1 MSKTFARV
9 LLGLFVLFSA
19 ACSSSP
25 DDLPFLTAEMPL
37 HFEDHLSDARI
48 FGADVSVDTLQPI
61 EWNFPKPGVDW
72 RSFSDAHKGS
82 DFPRTSVGT
91 EVIEDAIRLALSEKN
106 SDNRW
111 WPYSGMI
118 STELPGLN
126 REDWSHVVVRARA
139 AQPGRISLVFGSGG
153 ELLKSAGATLISDG
167 RVHSYKLSIRW
178 EHLAD
183 ARFEQIGFLFV
194 SRDPGTFDIE
204 SAEIVPK
211 AALYADAGVGISQER
226 IVGNPGDWTEGGHLR
241 RAMYTHA
248 PGRVEYRVKVPE
260 GARFDFGLGIPRNDT
275 PVRFRVT
282 MESENEVETLFEEEY
297 TDATQWIQRS
307 VDLSHRAGEIVDLVL
322 ASDAPQSGAVALWL
336 TPTLT
341 GNSQPK
347 VPNVIFYVIDGAGAD
362 WMSLYGYNRRT
373 TPNLERLAAEGAVFE
388 RAYSNATWTKLSTA
402 SYMTSLYYS
411 VLGGHRTHSDRIPD
425 NAVTMAEHF
434 NRAGYQT
441 AVFTSNPYA
450 ATMSGLERGVGTVH
464 VIDPKVNSTSSK
476 QLHEMYWK
484 WRDDYPGRPYWAHFQ
499 TTDVHENFEPQAPFA
514 GLYVSPQQRA
524 AYKAWDQAVEDAGG
538 FFDRTAYERAGVDIE
553 SHALFQQGLY
563 DECMAQQDFEL
574 GRLVERL
581 KEAGEWDNTVLIVTS
596 DHGYPA
602 GSHRLMEPM
611 GDAAPYLHPFATRIP
626 LVVFWPGH
634 ISGGQWFTDPVSMID
649 VLPTVLDLVGSPPPE
664 VMQGQS
670 LKPLLLQEAGW
681 EPRPVFIDMFAM
693 DFDTGQLI
701 GSIEVIDGR
710 LGASL
715 SITSGSRDEA
725 PPNRGTHG
733 DGLQSHYT
741 RREPLVVY
749 DLWNDPY
756 LQHPINDAR
765 PDLVA
770 RFQQLLAE
778 QFEANRTLAQRFL
791 GGDQVEMTP
800 EELERLKALGYIE

>member
-9 LLGLFVLFSA
+9 LLVLFALFSA

-37 HFEDHLSDARI
+37 HFEDHLPDARI
-48 FGADVSVDTLQPI
+48 FGADVSVGTLQPI

-72 RSFSDAHKGS
+72 RSFADTHKGS
-82 DFPRTSVGT
+82 GFPRTLAGT
-91 EVIEDAIRLALSEKN
+91 EFIEDAIRLTLSEKN

-139 AQPGRISLVFGSGG
+139 AQPGRISLVFGFGG
-153 ELLKSAGATLISDG
+153 ELLKSVGATLISDG

-211 AALYADAGVGISQER
+211 AALYADAGAGISQER
-226 IVGNPGDWTEGGHLR
+226 IVGNPGNWTEGGHLR
-241 RAMYTHA
+241 RALYTHA

-260 GARFDFGLGIPRNDT
+260 GARFDFGLGVPRNDT

-282 MESENEVETLFEEEY
+282 MESENGVETLFEEEY

-341 GNSQPK
+341 GNSQPN

-402 SYMTSLYYS
+402 SYMTSLFYS

-464 VIDPKVNSTSSK
+464 VIDAKVNSTSSK
-476 QLHEMYWK
+476 QLHEMYWE
-484 WRDDYPGRPYWAHFQ
+484 WRNDYPGRPYWAHFQ
-499 TTDVHENFEPQAPFA
+499 TTDVHENFDPQAPFA

-538 FFDRTAYERAGVDIE
+538 YSDRDAYERAGVDIE

-581 KEAGEWDNTVLIVTS
+581 KEAGEWDNTVLIVAS

-602 GSHRLMEPM
+602 GGHRLMEPM
-611 GDAAPYLHPFATRIP
+611 GDAAPFFHPFATRIP

-634 ISGGQWFTDPVSMID
+634 ITGGQWFTDPVSMID
-649 VLPTVLDLVGSPPPE
+649 VLPTVLDLVGSAPPE

-670 LKPLLLQEAGW
+670 LEPLLLQRGDW
-681 EPRPVFIDMFAM
+681 EPRPVIIDMFAM
-693 DFDTGQLI
+693 DFDTGELI

-710 LGASL
+710 WGASL
-715 SITSGSRDEA
+715 SITSRSRDEA
-725 PPNRGTHG
+725 PPNRARHG
-733 DGLQSHYT
+733 DGLNSHYT
-741 RREPLVVY
+741 RERPLVVY
-749 DLWNDPY
+749 DLWADPY

-800 EELERLKALGYIE
+800 EQLERLKALGYIE